1 MAYASVYP
9 ILIVCGWIGQD
20 EIGKPKKS
28 VMRFV
33 KEGFQF
39 FRAKLDRDDEGD
51 KGRYMDRVL

>member
-1 MAYASVYP
+1 MCGCIGHYE
-9 ILIVCGWIGQD
+9 IV
-20 EIGKPKKS
+20 KPKKS

-51 KGRYMDRVL
+51 KGRYMDRML